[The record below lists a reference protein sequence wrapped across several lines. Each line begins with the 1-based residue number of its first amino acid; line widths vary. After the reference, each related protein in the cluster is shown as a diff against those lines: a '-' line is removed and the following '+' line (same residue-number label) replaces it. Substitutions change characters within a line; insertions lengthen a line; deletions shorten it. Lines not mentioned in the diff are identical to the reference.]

1 MTRKRYSAWEVL
13 SDIGGFHDGVVLI
26 VGYFVSP
33 LVSTLFQVDLLQ
45 RTMIARKE
53 QQSQRH
59 TRLKMAKYL
68 QAKAG
73 FDDWTSLD
81 KHATLS
87 STVSQVV

>member
-13 SDIGGFHDGVVLI
+13 SDVGGFHDGVILI

-45 RTMIARKE
+45 KTMIASKE

-59 TRLKMAKYL
+59 TRLKMAKYM
-68 QAKAG
+68 
-73 FDDWTSLD
+73 
-81 KHATLS
+81 
-87 STVSQVV
+87 

>member
-26 VGYFVSP
+26 VSYFISP
-33 LVSTLFQVDLLQ
+33 LASTLFQVDLLR

-53 QQSQRH
+53 HESQRH

-68 QAKAG
+68 QAKAR
-73 FDDWTSLD
+73 FDGWTSFD

-87 STVSQVV
+87 NTVSQVF